1 MKKRID
7 IFIFIDALGW
17 EIAQKH
23 KFLSDILPN
32 RYPAEMIFGYS
43 STAIPTILS
52 GEPPTVHKH
61 LSFYYFDPETSPF
74 KLIKYLGMRFLPS
87 KIFDRW
93 RVRHILSK
101 IIARM
106 YGFTGYFE
114 IYSMPFDRIHFFNY
128 AEKTD
133 IFVPKGLAPVKNL
146 ADKLEESGM
155 NYHISNW
162 RLSEQEN
169 FDALNNDIEAE
180 KPEFAFLYTAK
191 LDGLLHFQTKDGEK
205 IPEKLKWYEKRIK
218 DLIENVKKHYE
229 EYSVHVISD
238 HGMTTNT
245 ETVDLKKLFI
255 GSGLKFGKDYAAVFD
270 STMARFWYLNDKARK
285 QVHEMLA
292 DIKEGHFLTQDE
304 KKRFKVDFDDSMYGE
319 DIFLLDPGIQIEPC
333 DMGIKALPAMH
344 GFSPLDKD
352 SYASFL
358 STDKIEEPPRWV
370 GDYFRIMTS
379 YIDRKTR

>member
-23 KFLSDILPN
+23 NFLSDTLPN
-32 RYPAEMIFGYS
+32 RYPAEMVFGYS

-52 GEPPTVHKH
+52 GQPPTVHKH
-61 LSFYYFDPETSPF
+61 LSFYYYDPEKSPF
-74 KLIKYLGMRFLPS
+74 KFIKYIGLRFLPS

-101 IIARM
+101 IVAKIH
-106 YGFTGYFE
+106 GFTGYFE
-114 IYSMPFDRIHFFNY
+114 IYSMPFNRIHFFNY

-133 IFVPKGLAPVKNL
+133 IFVPNGLAPVKNL
-146 ADKLEESGM
+146 ADKLEDAGLR
-155 NYHISNW
+155 YHISNW

-169 FDALNNDIEAE
+169 FNALNNEIEEE

-191 LDGLLHFQTKDGEK
+191 LDGLLHFETKDGQK
-205 IPEKLKWYEKRIK
+205 IPKKLKWYEKRIK
-218 DLIENVKKHYE
+218 KLIENVKEHYE
-229 EYSVHVISD
+229 EYSIHVMSD
-238 HGMTTNT
+238 HGMTTKT
-245 ETVDLKKLFI
+245 ETVDIKKLFR

-270 STMARFWYLNDKARK
+270 STMARFWYFNKNAEK
-285 QVHEMLA
+285 QVREIM
-292 DIKEGHFLTQDE
+292 KSVKKGHFLTQEE
-304 KKRFKVDFDDSMYGE
+304 KERFRVDFKDDMYGK

-333 DMGIKALPAMH
+333 DMGLKALPGMH

-352 SYASFL
+352 SCASFL
-358 STDKIEEPPRWV
+358 STDKIKEPPQWV
-370 GDYFRIMTS
+370 GDFFKIMTS
-379 YIDRKTR
+379 YIDRKNK

>member
-7 IFIFIDALGW
+7 VFIFIDALGW
-17 EIAQKH
+17 EIVQKH
-23 KFLSDILPN
+23 NFLSDILPN
-32 RYPAEMIFGYS
+32 RYPAEMVFGYS

-61 LSFYYFDPETSPF
+61 LSFYYYDPENSPF
-74 KLIKYLGMRFLPS
+74 KLIKYLNLKHLPS

-101 IIARM
+101 VIAKLK
-106 YGFTGYFE
+106 GFTGYFE

-133 IFVPKGLAPVKNL
+133 IFVPNGLAPVKNL
-146 ADKLEESGM
+146 ADRLEDAHIS
-155 NYHISNW
+155 YHISNW
-162 RLSEQEN
+162 RLSEQDN
-169 FDALNNDIEAE
+169 FDSLNKDIEAE

-191 LDGLLHFQTKDGEK
+191 LDGILHFETKDGDK
-205 IPEKLKWYEKRIK
+205 IPEKLAWYEKNIKELISNIK
-218 DLIENVKKHYE
+218 DHYE
-229 EYSVHVISD
+229 EYSLHIMSD
-238 HGMTTNT
+238 HGMTSKTG
-245 ETVDLKKLFI
+245 TVDIKKLFKN
-255 GSGLKFGKDYAAVFD
+255 STLKFGKDYASVFD
-270 STMARFWYLNDKARK
+270 STMARFWYFSENAEKK
-285 QVHEMLA
+285 VHEIMN
-292 DIKEGHFLTQDE
+292 DIKEGHFLTEVE
-304 KKRFKVDFDDSMYGE
+304 KNRFRIDFKDNMYGK

-358 STDKIEEPPRWV
+358 STDEIKDPPKWV

-379 YIDRKTR
+379 YIKDKN

>member
-7 IFIFIDALGW
+7 VFIFIDALGW
-17 EIAQKH
+17 EIVQKH
-23 KFLSDILPN
+23 NFLSDILPN
-32 RYPAEMIFGYS
+32 RYPAEMVFGYS

-61 LSFYYFDPETSPF
+61 LSFYYYDPENSPF
-74 KLIKYLGMRFLPS
+74 KLIKYLNLKHLPS

-101 IIARM
+101 VIAKLK
-106 YGFTGYFE
+106 GFTGYFE

-133 IFVPKGLAPVKNL
+133 IFVPNGLAPVKNL
-146 ADKLEESGM
+146 ADRLEDAHIS
-155 NYHISNW
+155 YHISNW
-162 RLSEQEN
+162 RLSEQDN
-169 FDALNNDIEAE
+169 FDSLNKDIEAE

-191 LDGLLHFQTKDGEK
+191 LDGILHFETKDGDK
-205 IPEKLKWYEKRIK
+205 IPEKLAWYEKNIKELISNIK
-218 DLIENVKKHYE
+218 DHYE
-229 EYSVHVISD
+229 EYSLHIMSD
-238 HGMTTNT
+238 HGMTSKTG
-245 ETVDLKKLFI
+245 TVDIKKLFKN
-255 GSGLKFGKDYAAVFD
+255 STLKFGKDYASVFD
-270 STMARFWYLNDKARK
+270 STMARFWYFSENAEKK
-285 QVHEMLA
+285 VHEIMN
-292 DIKEGHFLTQDE
+292 DIKEGHFLTEEE
-304 KKRFKVDFDDSMYGE
+304 KNRFRIDFKDNMYGK

-358 STDKIEEPPRWV
+358 STDEIKDPPKWV

-379 YIDRKTR
+379 YIKDKN

>member
-7 IFIFIDALGW
+7 VFIFIDALGW
-17 EIAQKH
+17 EIVQKH
-23 KFLSDILPN
+23 NFLSDILPN
-32 RYPAEMIFGYS
+32 RYPAEMVFGYS

-61 LSFYYFDPETSPF
+61 LSFYYYDPENSPF
-74 KLIKYLGMRFLPS
+74 KLIKHLNLKHLPS

-101 IIARM
+101 VIAKLK
-106 YGFTGYFE
+106 GFTGYFE

-133 IFVPKGLAPVKNL
+133 IFVPNGLAPVKNL
-146 ADKLEESGM
+146 ADRLEDAHIS
-155 NYHISNW
+155 YHISNW
-162 RLSEQEN
+162 RLSEQDN
-169 FDALNNDIEAE
+169 FDSLNKDIEAE

-191 LDGLLHFQTKDGEK
+191 LDGILHFETKDGDK
-205 IPEKLKWYEKRIK
+205 IPEKLAWYEKNIKELISNIK
-218 DLIENVKKHYE
+218 DHYE
-229 EYSVHVISD
+229 EYSLHIMSD
-238 HGMTTNT
+238 HGMTSKTG
-245 ETVDLKKLFI
+245 TVDIKKLFKN
-255 GSGLKFGKDYAAVFD
+255 STLKFGKDYASVFD
-270 STMARFWYLNDKARK
+270 STMARFWYFSENAEKK
-285 QVHEMLA
+285 VHEIMN
-292 DIKEGHFLTQDE
+292 DIKEGHFLTEVE
-304 KKRFKVDFDDSMYGE
+304 KNRFRIDFKDNMYGK

-358 STDKIEEPPRWV
+358 STDEIKDPPKWV

-379 YIDRKTR
+379 YIKDKN